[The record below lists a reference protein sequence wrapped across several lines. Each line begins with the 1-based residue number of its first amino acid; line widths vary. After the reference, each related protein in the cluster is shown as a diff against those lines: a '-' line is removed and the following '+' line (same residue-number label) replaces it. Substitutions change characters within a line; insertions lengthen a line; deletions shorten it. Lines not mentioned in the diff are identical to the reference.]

1 MNHQMTGFE
10 DHLAFR
16 EQMLR
21 MGVIAI
27 AVDYSGSGDSM
38 DHFDVVY
45 KFEGPIAL
53 DAEAML
59 LEAKRIQEDT
69 KSWSVDNIDGY
80 AREAAKASLASGEAH
95 GTHKLS
101 AIYALKS
108 GQKSLNVDWDD
119 LMYAIASAA
128 GAVMMF
134 DNDGSSGTIEWDLKT
149 NICDISSGYYE
160 TTRDDA
166 GSYSDVFGAA
176 DAMAELEAAGIETPT
191 EGADA

>member
-1 MNHQMTGFE
+1 MNHQLTGFE
-10 DHLAFR
+10 DPLAFR

-21 MGVIAI
+21 MGVVAI
-27 AVDYSGSGDSM
+27 DVEYAGSGDSM
-38 DHFDVVY
+38 DHFSVVY

-53 DAEAML
+53 DAEAAL
-59 LEAKRIQEDT
+59 KRAQQIQKDTDAWDVDSIDSYALERAKT
-69 KSWSVDNIDGY
+69 
-80 AREAAKASLASGEAH
+80 SLASGEAH

-119 LMYAIASAA
+119 LMYGIASAA

-166 GSYSDVFGAA
+166 GSYSDIFGAA